1 MSKIADLFR
10 INLVGGNPLEVL
22 LAKFLKSRKGQ
33 GKNKVIE
40 ALSAHYYS
48 IALADESDVSPEEVE
63 LAAIDCIAKLRN
75 QISYV
80 INYHRLKHGIE
91 LSLESLSPFGYTPT
105 ELPFGTELNS
115 IAIGRSIG
123 AISSIPE
130 PELAVLDI
138 DEQDTEDEGTGYDL
152 SIFDE

>member
-1 MSKIADLFR
+1 MGKIADLFR

-22 LAKFLKSRKGQ
+22 LANFLKSRRGQ

-48 IALADESDVSPEEVE
+48 IALADQSDVSPEEVE

-80 INYHRLKHGIE
+80 INYHRLKNGIE
-91 LSLESLSPFGYTPT
+91 LSSESLSPFGYTAT
-105 ELPFGTELNS
+105 GSIGTELKS
-115 IAIGRSIG
+115 VGRSMG
-123 AISSIPE
+123 AISAIAE
-130 PELAVLDI
+130 RELAVLDI
-138 DEQDTEDEGTGYDL
+138 DERNPEEEGTGYDL

>member
-10 INLVGGNPLEVL
+10 INLVVGNPLEVL
-22 LAKFLKSRKGQ
+22 LAKFLKSRRGQ

-48 IALADESDVSPEEVE
+48 IALADESEVSPEEVE

-80 INYHRLKHGIE
+80 INYHRLKNGIE
-91 LSLESLSPFGYTPT
+91 LSSESLSPFGYTAT
-105 ELPFGTELNS
+105 GSIGTELKS
-115 IAIGRSIG
+115 IGRSIG
-123 AISSIPE
+123 VGSSIAGR
-130 PELAVLDI
+130 ELTVLNT
-138 DEQDTEDEGTGYDL
+138 DEQDTAGTGYDL
-152 SIFDE
+152 TIFDE